1 MTKANMM
8 KEILVRQGHKTLLA
22 KICGCSIQ
30 SVRFALRE
38 SLNTDLAY
46 KIRKEAI
53 KLGGVEIK
61 TGRRL

>member
-1 MTKANMM
+1 MN
-8 KEILVRQGHKTLLA
+8 EIVVKYGKKR
-22 KICGCSIQ
+22 KIARVCDCSEQ
-30 SVRFALRE
+30 TVRFALRGAVE
-38 SLNTDLAY
+38 EVTDLIK

>member
-1 MTKANMM
+1 MNKLN
-8 KEILVRQGHKTLLA
+8 EIRVVYGKKR
-22 KICGCSIQ
+22 KIAEICNCSEQ
-30 SVRFALRE
+30 SVRFALRGSVE
-38 SLNTDLAY
+38 EVTDLIK